1 MTKEESRKA
10 ALIAYDALEE
20 KKSLDIQVIEIGG
33 ISTLADYFVIGSGT
47 NPNQMQALTDNV
59 EEKLAKA
66 GYTAGHVEGFQRAGW
81 ILLDYGDVVIHIFDQ
96 ESRSFYNLE
105 RIWKDGSVIKA
116 SKDEK

>member
-1 MTKEESRKA
+1 LTKEESLKA
-10 ALIAYDALEE
+10 AMTAYDALEE
-20 KKSLDIQVIEIGG
+20 KKALDVKIIGINE

-47 NPNQMQALTDNV
+47 NPSQMQALVDSV

-66 GYTAGHVEGFQRAGW
+66 GFTAGHVEGFQRAGW

-105 RIWKDGSVIKA
+105 RIWKDGKEIQPSEK
-116 SKDEK
+116 KD